1 MPRRLCPRRLPANG
15 AAEAVLTNPALQAAA
30 HAHDTAAYDAEY
42 FDIAFPT
49 DPGLALDSALANF
62 FAGKG
67 SNSTIIDSVSSSS
80 GH

>member
-1 MPRRLCPRRLPANG
+1 VTISMNPIQSDLFTTKMPI
-15 AAEAVLTNPALQAAA
+15 ALKS
-30 HAHDTAAYDAEY
+30 AYDAEY

-49 DPGLALDSALANF
+49 NQGQALDTALANF

-67 SNSTIIDSVSSSS
+67 SNSTIINSVSSSS

>member
-1 MPRRLCPRRLPANG
+1 M
-15 AAEAVLTNPALQAAA
+15 
-30 HAHDTAAYDAEY
+30 Y

-49 DPGLALDSALANF
+49 NPGQALDTAIANF

-67 SNSTIIDSVSSSS
+67 SNATIINSVSSSS

>member
-1 MPRRLCPRRLPANG
+1 
-15 AAEAVLTNPALQAAA
+15 VLDNPALEAAA
-30 HAHDTAAYDAEY
+30 KAHDTAAYDAEY

-49 DPGLALDSALANF
+49 NQGQALDNALADF

-67 SNSTIIDSVSSSS
+67 SNSTIINSVSSSS

>member
-1 MPRRLCPRRLPANG
+1 
-15 AAEAVLTNPALQAAA
+15 V
-30 HAHDTAAYDAEY
+30 Y

-49 DPGLALDSALANF
+49 NPGQALDNAIADY

-67 SNSTIIDSVSSSS
+67 SNETIINSVSSSS